1 MKSAT
6 VARRWFPLKNHKF
19 LSLHLMLFNY
29 VLQHNLHCPF
39 HFWLDQTKQKSC
51 IIINVMLGSRTRTQF
66 SICFNQQNSFAPVF
80 MIASN
85 RLYFYF
91 SKVPIMFYSFILCI
105 QCHSK
110 FHHIHALIKYLFFA
124 VLIIG
129 NTPDNKISN
138 VLVEEYDLKS
148 FIYK

>member
-6 VARRWFPLKNHKF
+6 VARRWFPLKNHNF

-85 RLYFYF
+85 WLHFYF
-91 SKVPIMFYSFILCI
+91 SKVPIMFCSVIFLPMSFEI
-105 QCHSK
+105 QPNSLRL
-110 FHHIHALIKYLFFA
+110 FQYFHALIEYLFFA

-129 NTPDNKISN
+129 NTPHNEICN
-138 VLVEEYDLKS
+138 ILVAE
-148 FIYK
+148 

>member
-85 RLYFYF
+85 RLHFYF
-91 SKVPIMFYSFILCI
+91 SKVPIMFYSVIFSSNVIR
-105 QCHSK
+105 
-110 FHHIHALIKYLFFA
+110 
-124 VLIIG
+124 
-129 NTPDNKISN
+129 NNKICN
-138 VLVEEYDLKS
+138 ILVEEYGLKS

>member
-6 VARRWFPLKNHKF
+6 VARRWFPFKNHKF

-91 SKVPIMFYSFILCI
+91 SKVPIMFYSVIFAYYFIR
-105 QCHSK
+105 
-110 FHHIHALIKYLFFA
+110 
-124 VLIIG
+124 
-129 NTPDNKISN
+129 NTPHNKICN
-138 VLVEEYDLKS
+138 ILVEEYDLKS
-148 FIYK
+148 FIYKYTVFAILGYRSAPNTKP

>member
-51 IIINVMLGSRTRTQF
+51 IITNVMLGSRTRTQF

-85 RLYFYF
+85 WLYFYF
-91 SKVPIMFYSFILCI
+91 SKVPIIFYSAIFASNVTYIAKQYKIIVLFPCI
-105 QCHSK
+105 
-110 FHHIHALIKYLFFA
+110 Y
-124 VLIIG
+124 
-129 NTPDNKISN
+129 KISFFRSP
-138 VLVEEYDLKS
+138 YHRQ
-148 FIYK
+148 YTT

>member
-6 VARRWFPLKNHKF
+6 VARQWFPLKNHKF

-85 RLYFYF
+85 RLHFYF
-91 SKVPIMFYSFILCI
+91 IRCLLCSIL
-105 QCHSK
+105 
-110 FHHIHALIKYLFFA
+110 LFCASNVFR
-124 VLIIG
+124 
-129 NTPDNKISN
+129 NKIIS
-138 VLVEEYDLKS
+138 LFLCS
-148 FIYK
+148 YKIFVFRCLYHRWYTK

>member
-1 MKSAT
+1 MVMHEICYCCSSMVSIA
-6 VARRWFPLKNHKF
+6 NHKF

-51 IIINVMLGSRTRTQF
+51 IIINAMLGSRTRTQF

-85 RLYFYF
+85 RLHFF
-91 SKVPIMFYSFILCI
+91 FIRCLLCSI
-105 QCHSK
+105 
-110 FHHIHALIKYLFFA
+110 LLFCA
-124 VLIIG
+124 SNVIR
-129 NTPDNKISN
+129 NKIISLFLCSDKIF
-138 VLVEEYDLKS
+138 VFRCLYHR
-148 FIYK
+148 

>member
-85 RLYFYF
+85 RLHFYF
-91 SKVPIMFYSFILCI
+91 IRCLLCSIL
-105 QCHSK
+105 
-110 FHHIHALIKYLFFA
+110 LFCAFN
-124 VLIIG
+124 VIR
-129 NTPDNKISN
+129 NKIISLFLCSDKIF
-138 VLVEEYDLKS
+138 VFRCLYHR
-148 FIYK
+148 

>member
-51 IIINVMLGSRTRTQF
+51 IITNVMLGSRTRTQF

-85 RLYFYF
+85 RLHFYF
-91 SKVPIMFYSFILCI
+91 IRCLLCSIL
-105 QCHSK
+105 
-110 FHHIHALIKYLFFA
+110 LFCAFN
-124 VLIIG
+124 VIR
-129 NTPDNKISN
+129 NKIISLFLCSDKIF
-138 VLVEEYDLKS
+138 VFRCLYHR
-148 FIYK
+148 

>member
-85 RLYFYF
+85 RLHFF
-91 SKVPIMFYSFILCI
+91 FIRCLLCSI
-105 QCHSK
+105 
-110 FHHIHALIKYLFFA
+110 LLFCA
-124 VLIIG
+124 SNVIR
-129 NTPDNKISN
+129 NKIISLFLCSDKIF
-138 VLVEEYDLKS
+138 VFRCLYHRWYTK
-148 FIYK
+148 

>member
-66 SICFNQQNSFAPVF
+66 SIFFNQQNSFAPVF

-85 RLYFYF
+85 RHYFYF
-91 SKVPIMFYSFILCI
+91 SKMPISFYSVIFASSVI
-105 QCHSK
+105 
-110 FHHIHALIKYLFFA
+110 HHIIKYAIFWLMNMTWRVLF
-124 VLIIG
+124 I
-129 NTPDNKISN
+129 NR
-138 VLVEEYDLKS
+138 
-148 FIYK
+148 

>member
-91 SKVPIMFYSFILCI
+91 SKVPIIFYSAMFASNVIRKIRYLAKQYKIIVLFPCI
-105 QCHSK
+105 
-110 FHHIHALIKYLFFA
+110 Y
-124 VLIIG
+124 
-129 NTPDNKISN
+129 KISFFR
-138 VLVEEYDLKS
+138 S
-148 FIYK
+148 P